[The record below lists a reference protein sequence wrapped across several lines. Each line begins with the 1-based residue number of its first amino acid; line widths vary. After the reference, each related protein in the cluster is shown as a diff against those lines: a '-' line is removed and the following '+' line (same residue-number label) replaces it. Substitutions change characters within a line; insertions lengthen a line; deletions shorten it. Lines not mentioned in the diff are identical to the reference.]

1 MTKTKA
7 SARAKAKAMEKRKK
21 AAQAAAATSDP
32 GKFDP
37 GAEIKRGP
45 NAYAGTK
52 NFTGAKAG
60 ASRAR

>member
-21 AAQAAAATSDP
+21 AAQAAAAAVDP
-32 GKFDP
+32 GRFDP
-37 GAEIKRGP
+37 GAELKSGP

-52 NFTGAKAG
+52 NFAGAKAG
-60 ASRAR
+60 ANRAR